1 MNQHAIFQ
9 WVLMALILALAG
21 CASTSE
27 PVPTQE
33 PVDVVDPTAGG
44 AETGAIVGGSSLSRR
59 QYGPDAPPGSPLA
72 QRAIYFD
79 YDAATVKA
87 EYRPVVEAH
96 GTYLSE
102 NPRIRVVLEGNADER
117 GTREYN
123 IALGERRGNAVRRL
137 MLYQGAAPEQIRVVS
152 YGEERPVS
160 AGSGDSAWAQNR
172 RVEIVYAGEE

>member
-1 MNQHAIFQ
+1 MNQNAFFQ
-9 WVLMALILALAG
+9 CALMALFVALAG

-27 PVPTQE
+27 TVPTQE
-33 PVDVVDPTAGG
+33 PVEVDDPTGSG

-102 NPRIRVVLEGNADER
+102 NPRIRLVLEGNADER

-123 IALGERRGNAVRRL
+123 IALGERRAHAVRRI
-137 MLYQGAAPEQIRVVS
+137 MLYQGAAPEQIRIVS

-172 RVEIVYAGEE
+172 RVEIVYAGDE